1 MPKDDRSVMIGE
13 NYPQL
18 STAEQHE
25 VEENLRQYLAVVK
38 RIFENVRIE
47 KPEIL
52 TELRRRANVRKSNE
66 QKALR

>member
-1 MPKDDRSVMIGE
+1 MPKNDRSVTIGE
-13 NYPQL
+13 IYPQL
-18 STAEQHE
+18 STEQHE

-38 RIFENVRIE
+38 RIFENVRTE

-66 QKALR
+66 KKALR